1 MLFYFRR
8 VQLRVILTYENGSVV
23 QKQNVL
29 SLSAESELLLSEV
42 FIIYCLLFIF
52 YSLQFIFC
60 CFRSVL
66 HYLVDM
72 YVVWTSYIL
81 LLFITY
87 FLLFLLFD
95 NYLCSI
101 LIVYCCV
108 FYCMYHPTI
117 FYFFFIFYFSHFIFS
132 QGIEGG
138 SCVLKVIWTTIS
150 KYGIY
155 LCIQNTVQDKLALT
169 HIKWNHFR
177 CV

>member
-1 MLFYFRR
+1 MRTVPLCRSRMFFLL
-8 VQLRVILTYENGSVV
+8 VQNRNC
-23 QKQNVL
+23 
-29 SLSAESELLLSEV
+29 
-42 FIIYCLLFIF
+42 YCQRWFLVNFLLFTF

-87 FLLFLLFD
+87 YLLFLLFD

-108 FYCMYHPTI
+108 FYCIYYPTI
-117 FYFFFIFYFSHFIFS
+117 FYFFFHLLFFSLFLLVGNRGRI
-132 QGIEGG
+132 
-138 SCVLKVIWTTIS
+138 VRT
-150 KYGIY
+150 
-155 LCIQNTVQDKLALT
+155 
-169 HIKWNHFR
+169 
-177 CV
+177 